1 MERKYFKITRNII
14 IFISGIVDLDSSA
27 DIYNSDQL
35 WYRTD
40 QQSNSISHR
49 SVNMANKSDCTT
61 ILEIHVV
68 DYNKEKPPV
77 SLVVKKL

>member
-35 WYRTD
+35 
-40 QQSNSISHR
+40 
-49 SVNMANKSDCTT
+49 
-61 ILEIHVV
+61 
-68 DYNKEKPPV
+68 
-77 SLVVKKL
+77 